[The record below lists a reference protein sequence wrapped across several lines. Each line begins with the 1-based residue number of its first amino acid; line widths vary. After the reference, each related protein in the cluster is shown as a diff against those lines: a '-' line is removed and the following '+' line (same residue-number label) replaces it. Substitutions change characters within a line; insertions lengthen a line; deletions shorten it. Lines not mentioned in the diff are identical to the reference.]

1 LDGGNTGRCRWG
13 EMGSKRWVLT
23 TSKKQVCLHDCR
35 KACDRPEWETS
46 RFGGRAERGGEWWP
60 EIDARSSD

>member
-1 LDGGNTGRCRWG
+1 
-13 EMGSKRWVLT
+13 MGSKRWVLT